1 MIIEKIKIMHNKLSI
16 IFFPL
21 LLIWVLPYKL
31 LLAENLY
38 VGVASNFI
46 VPMKIIKNEFEKKN
60 NSQVFISS
68 GSSGS
73 LYAQIMNG
81 APLDIFL
88 SELAPSTNLIAAL
101 AVVNVGS
108 VPVIRNASAV

>member
-1 MIIEKIKIMHNKLSI
+1 MHNKLSI

-46 VPMKIIKNEFEKKN
+46 VPMKIIKNEFEKKK
-60 NSQVFISS
+60 
-68 GSSGS
+68 
-73 LYAQIMNG
+73 
-81 APLDIFL
+81 
-88 SELAPSTNLIAAL
+88 
-101 AVVNVGS
+101 
-108 VPVIRNASAV
+108 